1 MNLQWIAR
9 MLLAAFCAI
18 QGLATILMDLNRTHA
33 THPQWLGHARF
44 HVVWQTGTV
53 VALAIVEL
61 VLLWAPGPLES
72 ERFYLAA
79 LLACMP
85 MIGFFAALVTR
96 RTYTGTLSDPD
107 GIPPARFIVRGRQ
120 ILVDMNL
127 VAEVAAIIAVAAI
140 VGIYHFSPLPRWN
153 R

>member
-1 MNLQWIAR
+1 MDLQLIAR

-18 QGLATILMDLNRTHA
+18 QGLATVLMDMNRTHA
-33 THPQWLGHARF
+33 THPGWLGHARF

-53 VALAIVEL
+53 VALAILEL
-61 VLLWAPGPLES
+61 ILLWAAGPFES

-85 MIGFFAALVTR
+85 MIGFFAALFTR
-96 RTYTGTLSDPD
+96 RIYSGTLSDPG
-107 GIPPARFIVRGRQ
+107 GIPPSRFMVRGR
-120 ILVDMNL
+120 LLRVDMNL
-127 VAEVAAIIAVAAI
+127 VAEVAGIIAVTAI
-140 VGIYHFSPLPRWN
+140 VGLYYFAPLR